1 MQLPA
6 LVRQITEDTGAVILC
21 FDDEKKLVY
30 ATPSWLDA
38 AFGRSLAASAGS
50 PLAELVPAQVYQT
63 GAALLERVL
72 RGEDRIRRVG
82 FFFGRLALL
91 TLRRHACDDAPG
103 RSLIIA
109 SLKPLRSRS
118 EYELALA
125 DRENEPAAINDRGVL
140 SKLTIR
146 QAEVLALVAQGLPG
160 PQIARTL
167 HRTPKAIE
175 FHRQSIK
182 EKLGFGSVAELTN
195 LAVESGLYLLR
206 VDEVGFWWR
215 RGGDRSRALP
225 TKTTAGRS
233 RPQKADAASADKPT
247 VTSGSPN

>member
-1 MQLPA
+1 VQLPA
-6 LVRQITEDTGAVILC
+6 LVRQITEDTGAVVLC
-21 FDDEKKLVY
+21 FDDEKNLVY
-30 ATPSWLDA
+30 ATPSWLDG

-50 PLAELVPAQVYQT
+50 PLADLVPPQVFQIGT
-63 GAALLERVL
+63 ALLDRVL

-82 FFFGRLALL
+82 FFFGRLAIL

-103 RSLIIA
+103 RSMVIA
-109 SLKPLRSRS
+109 SLKPLRSRA
-118 EYELALA
+118 EYEHALG
-125 DRENEPAAINDRGVL
+125 DRENEPAALNDRGVL

-225 TKTTAGRS
+225 SRTTAGRS
-233 RPQKADAASADKPT
+233 RSEKEDAASAESAPA
-247 VTSGSPN
+247 TSGSPN

>member
-1 MQLPA
+1 MEIPTIVQH
-6 LVRQITEDTGAVILC
+6 ISEDAGAVVHC
-21 FDDEKKLVY
+21 YDDAKRLIY
-30 ATPSWLDA
+30 ATPSWLD
-38 AFGRSLAASAGS
+38 GSLGT
-50 PLAELVPAQVYQT
+50 PLQSRIGATVSELMPENAVAV
-63 GAALLERVL
+63 GNELLDRII
-72 RGEDRIRRVG
+72 RGEPRIRRVG
-82 FFFGRLALL
+82 FFFGRLAVL
-91 TLRRHACDDAPG
+91 TLRRLPCEGEPN
-103 RSLIIA
+103 RCIILSSLRPI
-109 SLKPLRSRS
+109 RSRI
-118 EYELALA
+118 EYEAALA
-125 DRENEPAAINDRGVL
+125 DRDNEPAAVNDRGIL

-195 LAVESGLYLLR
+195 LAVESGLFLLR

-225 TKTTAGRS
+225 QRSSANAHTEPRVDPPVSGR
-233 RPQKADAASADKPT
+233 A
-247 VTSGSPN
+247 N